1 LDYIERANSG
11 VIGVTGVRGAGK
23 SALFKHVLQQCA
35 GRFGRL
41 EMTAPVAYER
51 GTQSLMTL
59 CRELAQRV
67 IRDVEPALHGRP
79 STAVLAMRDLAR
91 RVPALLVLTLIV
103 VILVGYGA
111 TRTYETY
118 FNVQGSVISD
128 TPFAFDQSYPQAVRI
143 WPTNQIVRE
152 PPRFRE
158 TLTGLRDA
166 ESSVIEHV
174 VADARRVLRL
184 MQVKDER
191 SSTNFIIGALLSPA
205 ATSGFTFA
213 PVSTEI
219 LPPGL
224 SMLAASWSL
233 DAELV
238 SQQALDLV
246 GINFIREFYSLDT
259 EDFRSLWDLYHDQQ
273 YSAQL
278 TASDNFLDL
287 LYFNY
292 HVLGHELVINSSRTI
307 FERFVCLD
315 LIRGDLSLE
324 SRFAANTH
332 SLRELLNDLEARH
345 PSTQPSQDSKTEFAR
360 DTKKAL
366 VETATRRPT
375 QFASLLLLDA
385 WRRQPEGVFFTAD
398 DLGRLIVLLEEYLT
412 LFPGTAQAIEAAET
426 TDSSGGSTYDRWF
439 QMGRAHWLTI
449 LIAAFL
455 VLIYPTGR
463 SAVLIL
469 RGLVNFRYVGLMRE
483 LNRFSAT
490 SHIPMR
496 ANYRRAGPC
505 GASL

>member
-1 LDYIERANSG
+1 LLRHNPWCRSIPNLAALTPHALIVIGLPALAFDLDFKEAPFGPATLGIAFLLVLIGWVALFLHWVLVGLRADLVSASSAAEGQSWLSTQPDAATYVPSAYAGRVLDYIERANSG

-233 DAELV
+233 NAELV

-246 GINFIREFYSLDT
+246 GINFIREFYS
-259 EDFRSLWDLYHDQQ
+259 
-273 YSAQL
+273 A
-278 TASDNFLDL
+278 
-287 LYFNY
+287 
-292 HVLGHELVINSSRTI
+292 
-307 FERFVCLD
+307 
-315 LIRGDLSLE
+315 
-324 SRFAANTH
+324 
-332 SLRELLNDLEARH
+332 
-345 PSTQPSQDSKTEFAR
+345 
-360 DTKKAL
+360 
-366 VETATRRPT
+366 
-375 QFASLLLLDA
+375 
-385 WRRQPEGVFFTAD
+385 
-398 DLGRLIVLLEEYLT
+398 
-412 LFPGTAQAIEAAET
+412 
-426 TDSSGGSTYDRWF
+426 
-439 QMGRAHWLTI
+439 
-449 LIAAFL
+449 
-455 VLIYPTGR
+455 
-463 SAVLIL
+463 
-469 RGLVNFRYVGLMRE
+469 
-483 LNRFSAT
+483 
-490 SHIPMR
+490 
-496 ANYRRAGPC
+496 
-505 GASL
+505 